1 MFLILNIP
9 LYPAEDGNY
18 MSCGCS
24 CPGGNS
30 WWEMVMGLK
39 LLQQLD
45 RFPPVNQ
52 QMLASYQNTDSFVDC
67 VTFYT
72 EPNSFLSLI

>member
-1 MFLILNIP
+1 
-9 LYPAEDGNY
+9 
-18 MSCGCS
+18 
-24 CPGGNS
+24 
-30 WWEMVMGLK
+30 MVMGFK

-52 QMLASYQNTDSFVDC
+52 QMLTSYQNTDSFVDC

-72 EPNSFLSLI
+72 EPNSFLSLIYLQWMIDAVNSVEGEA